1 MQALLLKITKGY
13 LLNERKNTLLGVI
26 HVKEGRTPTDNLKV
40 KPEYEDV
47 KKLAKENN

>member
-13 LLNERKNTLLGVI
+13 LLNERKNTLLSEFHI
-26 HVKEGRTPTDNLKV
+26 KETLSPTVNLKV

-47 KKLAKENN
+47 KKLAKENT